1 MSSTRLARGRFFVFD
16 GGEGGGK
23 STQIDILADKL
34 RREGYPVRTTR
45 EPGGTVLGEAIRQ
58 VLMGQYDPP
67 IPPMSELLLI
77 FAARAAHL
85 AEVIEPALAA
95 GEIVLCDR
103 FTDASFAY
111 QGAARG
117 LGEQAVATM
126 QHLVQGQLRPDGV
139 LILDLPVEKGLMRAR
154 KRISGNRFDEEAID
168 FHARVRQAYLQRARV
183 EPARYAVIDADRPVA
198 EVSGDVEVAIKA
210 WLS

>member
-1 MSSTRLARGRFFVFD
+1 MSDTRLARGRFFVFD

-23 STQIDILADKL
+23 STQLSILADKL
-34 RREGYPVRTTR
+34 GSEGYAVRTTR
-45 EPGGTVLGEAIRQ
+45 EPGGTALGEAVRQ
-58 VLMGQYDPP
+58 VLMGQYDSPV
-67 IPPMSELLLI
+67 PPMSELLLI

-117 LGEQAVATM
+117 LGEQAVATL
-126 QHLVQGQLRPDGV
+126 QHLVQGARRPDGV
-139 LILDLPVEKGLMRAR
+139 LILDMPVERGLERAR
-154 KRISGNRFDEEAID
+154 KRASGNRFDDEAID
-168 FHARVRQAYLQRARV
+168 FHTQVRQAYLQRAAV
-183 EPARYAVIDADRPVA
+183 EPARYAVIDADRPTS
-198 EVSGDVEVAIKA
+198 EVSADVDTAIKA